1 MHVLSASVIGVE
13 ISNREKSKAAR
24 KLGYILDGSQMV
36 KEFVHYFFGQ
46 KHLAFNLQKGRQDLT

>member
-36 KEFVHYFFGQ
+36 KEFV
-46 KHLAFNLQKGRQDLT
+46 L